1 MMNNILFYRF
11 QMKMKSLTPY
21 EKSPVEQE
29 TLLLSKIRRSL
40 EGLDDPYKEKFRFR
54 STEGNNQQ

>member
-11 QMKMKSLTPY
+11 EMKMKSLTPY

-29 TLLLSKIRRSL
+29 TL
-40 EGLDDPYKEKFRFR
+40 
-54 STEGNNQQ
+54 